1 MVRTAPP
8 PDDDT
13 VLLVINGSLDA
24 VHLAACRRPRRPW
37 RLAWD
42 SVWENPAEERAAAI
56 EGNLHAEPG
65 EATVVEALSMQV
77 YVLDQP

>member
-8 PDDDT
+8 PEKDT

-24 VHLAACRRPRRPW
+24 VHLILADDHGGRW

-42 SVWENPAEERAAAI
+42 SVWESPAEERAAAI
-56 EGNLHAEPG
+56 EGSLHAEPG
-65 EATVVEALSMQV
+65 EATVVEALSMRV
-77 YVLDQP
+77 YVLD

>member
-8 PDDDT
+8 PEQDT

-24 VHLAACRRPRRPW
+24 MHLILADDHGGRW

-42 SVWENPAEERAAAI
+42 SVWEHPDEAPRPRSRAACTRSRARR
-56 EGNLHAEPG
+56 P
-65 EATVVEALSMQV
+65 
-77 YVLDQP
+77 